1 MGSMLALG
9 VSFLLFFVVIGLMW
23 TIGVFVIDSIF
34 IEVGNRSFNTNVDNA
49 PDSITVNQ
57 RDKTERTCMNE
68 SGGLTKAVDISYWRG
83 TWFCTFIELEE
94 RIKTVLIWA
103 VPILAL
109 FASIKMLVNA
119 SNRGQD

>member
-9 VSFLLFFVVIGLMW
+9 VSFLLFFIVLGLMW
-23 TIGVFVIDSIF
+23 TIGVFILESMF
-34 IEVGNRSFNTNVDNA
+34 IEVEKRSFEAGNSQDGN
-49 PDSITVNQ
+49 PDSSKSMALIKNYCEDNT
-57 RDKTERTCMNE
+57 T
-68 SGGLTKAVDISYWRG
+68 GGLTNAVKAYWNG
-83 TWFCTFIELEE
+83 SWYCTFVTLEE
-94 RIKTVLIWA
+94 RIKTILVWA